1 VREATLRKNA
11 MVTAQPV
18 ELVVSPRD
26 IPLLPTRMLEI
37 LRIANDP
44 SVSLVQLERCIGR
57 DQALA
62 ARVLTVANSSYYGC
76 SRRIDSVRGAVA
88 LLGTR
93 QIQNIAAALAIAP
106 AFDSEHG
113 PQLWMHAV
121 AAALW
126 TQRIIRVLGLPSIEF
141 LFTSALMHDIGVV
154 LLLARATSRELMCI
168 EVACETG
175 TSLDDVEREQLGC
188 DHGDI
193 GARVCGAWHLPERVE
208 SLISAHHGATDV
220 TDAPA
225 AILALADHLAVIH
238 GCPAFATMTSAPPSD
253 AQLAAIG
260 MTPAVI
266 DALGGHA
273 EAIAAEASGLA

>member
-1 VREATLRKNA
+1 
-11 MVTAQPV
+11 MVAAQPL
-18 ELVVSPRD
+18 ELAFSPRD
-26 IPLLPTRMLEI
+26 IPLLPTRMMEI

-44 SVSLVQLERCIGR
+44 SVSLVQLERSIGH

-126 TQRIIRVLGLPSIEF
+126 TQKIIRVLGLPNIEF

-154 LLLARATSRELMCI
+154 LLLARATTRELACI
-168 EVACETG
+168 DAARASG
-175 TSLDDVEREQLGC
+175 TDLALVEREQLGC
-188 DHGDI
+188 DHGEI

-208 SLISAHHGATDV
+208 ALISAHHGGQPEPN
-220 TDAPA
+220 DAPA
-225 AILALADHLAVIH
+225 AILALADHLAVLH
-238 GCPAFATMTSAPPSD
+238 GCPGFPSMISAPPSA

-260 MTPAVI
+260 MTPAAI
-266 DALGGHA
+266 DGLGVHA